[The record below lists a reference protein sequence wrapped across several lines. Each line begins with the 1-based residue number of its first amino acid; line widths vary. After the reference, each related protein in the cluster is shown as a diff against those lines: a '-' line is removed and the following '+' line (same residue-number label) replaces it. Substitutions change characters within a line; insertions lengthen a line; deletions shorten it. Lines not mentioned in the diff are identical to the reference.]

1 MGSYGTP
8 QKMWSSSDLL
18 ENSCGY
24 LLQELKLIWDEVG
37 QDKLEREKI
46 LLEIEQECLEVYRRK
61 VDNANLS
68 RARLHQLLADSESE
82 STHLLVS
89 LGERSVPGRP
99 EKVMGTLMQ
108 QLDSITPALR
118 EMQLRKEGRLN
129 HFRDVQSQILKISSE
144 IAGLLKEAE
153 ISSSDVQVN
162 EDDLS
167 MKKLEEYRFE
177 LQQLQ
182 KEKSDRLMKVDGYL
196 RDVNNLSATLGMDA
210 LEIIKLVHPSLDGTC
225 KPNQQKYISDAT
237 LARLNSTVESL
248 KEEKQIRLEKL
259 HKLGKALTNLWSLM
273 DTSYEDRRLFSH
285 VTKFISIS
293 AAEISTPGSLTLD
306 IIHRAEA
313 EVQRLDQLKASK
325 MKELFHKKQDELKDI
340 CKRTH
345 MEMPSQSEIDNILN
359 QINAGE
365 IDHTDLL
372 KIMDERISKA
382 KEEAYSR
389 QVIMEKVD
397 KWMLSRDEECWLE
410 EYNMDENRYSVSRGA
425 HKNLKRAERARITVS
440 KIPALVESLIAKTES
455 WEDEREKVFLFDE
468 VPLLA
473 ILEEYNSS
481 RQEKE
486 EEKQR
491 QREKK
496 RVQAQVEQENLFT
509 SRPSTSNRR
518 LSISS
523 RSINGSFGNATPTTP
538 TNRRLSSVGIDHL
551 RSNNIVPNESSLT
564 KENKKG
570 HGHFRKSSHAIN
582 EDTASVVSAMHLSP
596 FYR

>member
-1 MGSYGTP
+1 MGSYATP
-8 QKMWSSSDLL
+8 KKMWSSSDLL

-37 QDKLEREKI
+37 QDRLEREKI
-46 LLEIEQECLEVYRRK
+46 LLEVEQECLEVYRRK

-82 STHLLVS
+82 LTHLLVS

-99 EKVMGTLMQ
+99 EKVVGTLMQ

-118 EMQLRKEGRLN
+118 EMQLRKEERLN
-129 HFRDVQSQILKISSE
+129 HFRDIQSQILKISSE
-144 IAGLLKEAE
+144 IAGHLMEE
-153 ISSSDVQVN
+153 ITSSNVQVN

-167 MKKLEEYRFE
+167 IKKLDEYRFE
-177 LQQLQ
+177 LQRLQ
-182 KEKSDRLMKVDGYL
+182 KEKSDRLMKVEGYL
-196 RDVNNLSATLGMDA
+196 RDVNNLSATLGMDSS
-210 LEIIKLVHPSLDGTC
+210 EIIKLVHPSLDGTC
-225 KPNQQKYISDAT
+225 KPNQQKNISDAT
-237 LARLNSTVESL
+237 LDRLNSTVESL

-293 AAEISTPGSLTLD
+293 AVEISTPGSLTLD

-325 MKELFHKKQDELKDI
+325 MNELFLKKQDELKDI
-340 CKRTH
+340 YKRTH
-345 MEMPSQSEIDNILN
+345 MEIPSQSEIDNILN
-359 QINAGE
+359 LINAGE

-372 KIMDERISKA
+372 KIMDEQILKA
-382 KEEAYSR
+382 QEEAYSR

-397 KWMLSRDEECWLE
+397 KWMSSRDEECWLE

-440 KIPALVESLIAKTES
+440 KIPALVESLIAKTKS

-468 VPLLA
+468 IPLLA
-473 ILEEYNSS
+473 ILEEYNTS

-496 RVQAQVEQENLFT
+496 KVQQSQVEQENLFT
-509 SRPSTSNRR
+509 ARPSTSNRR

-538 TNRRLSSVGIDHL
+538 INRRLSSVGINQL
-551 RSNNIVPNESSLT
+551 RSNNIVPNVSSFA

-570 HGHFRKSSHAIN
+570 HGHLRKSSHVID
-582 EDTASVVSAMHLSP
+582 EDTTSVVSAMHLSP